1 MPDKRDLSL
10 NRFGITKAAY
20 RELLYFC
27 RQYEEKKHPNIR
39 GFSEET
45 KSKILQVY
53 ADDIRIIDDAAE
65 QTGGCIKEALIKNV
79 CYGIS
84 ADYMDFPYGRRQFY
98 EIRRFFFVRLYEL
111 KNKMT
116 IERKQQGGVLLK
128 AFYRAVFKPIT
139 DLCQY
144 KKGGEL
150 ECRAVSITA

>member
-116 IERKQQGGVLLK
+116 IERKQQGGGYCLKPFTELFLSLLPTFANIKK
-128 AFYRAVFKPIT
+128 AVN
-139 DLCQY
+139 
-144 KKGGEL
+144 
-150 ECRAVSITA
+150 